1 MARKPMVTRTII
13 TTKVIVLCLDVNSA
27 EPFNET
33 VTLPR
38 TYKDDNKL
46 LKTVEEVINTDT
58 VKAVHIVDK
67 KEIECNFAFLNNRIT
82 ETAKELRCYVDA
94 TFVPGKLVMPLS
106 SICPPAQ
113 AATTTATMSLTSTP
127 SSSTRPRH
135 FRPAKSATLS
145 STRQRRFSSAENNLT
160 GDPMIL

>member
-27 EPFNET
+27 EPFNKT

-38 TYKDDNKL
+38 TYKDDKKL

-67 KEIECNFAFLNNRIT
+67 KEIETLYGMTEQDFINN
-82 ETAKELRCYVDA
+82 AKILDPA
-94 TFVPGKLVMPLS
+94 TRKE
-106 SICPPAQ
+106 
-113 AATTTATMSLTSTP
+113 
-127 SSSTRPRH
+127 
-135 FRPAKSATLS
+135 
-145 STRQRRFSSAENNLT
+145 AEVSE
-160 GDPMIL
+160 

>member
-38 TYKDDNKL
+38 TYKDDKKL
-46 LKTVEEVINTDT
+46 LKSVEEVINTDY

-67 KEIECNFAFLNNRIT
+67 KEIETLYGMTEQDFINNAKILDPATRKEA
-82 ETAKELRCYVDA
+82 ETAKPC
-94 TFVPGKLVMPLS
+94 
-106 SICPPAQ
+106 
-113 AATTTATMSLTSTP
+113 
-127 SSSTRPRH
+127 
-135 FRPAKSATLS
+135 
-145 STRQRRFSSAENNLT
+145 
-160 GDPMIL
+160 

>member
-38 TYKDDNKL
+38 TYKDDKKL
-46 LKTVEEVINTDT
+46 LKSVEEVINTAY

-67 KEIECNFAFLNNRIT
+67 KEIETLYGMTEQDFINN
-82 ETAKELRCYVDA
+82 AKILDPA
-94 TFVPGKLVMPLS
+94 TRKE
-106 SICPPAQ
+106 
-113 AATTTATMSLTSTP
+113 
-127 SSSTRPRH
+127 
-135 FRPAKSATLS
+135 
-145 STRQRRFSSAENNLT
+145 AEASE
-160 GDPMIL
+160 

>member
-38 TYKDDNKL
+38 TYKDDKKL
-46 LKTVEEVINTDT
+46 LKSVEEVINTDT

-67 KEIECNFAFLNNRIT
+67 KEIETLYGMTEQDFINSAKVLDPATRKEA
-82 ETAKELRCYVDA
+82 ETAEP
-94 TFVPGKLVMPLS
+94 F
-106 SICPPAQ
+106 
-113 AATTTATMSLTSTP
+113 
-127 SSSTRPRH
+127 
-135 FRPAKSATLS
+135 
-145 STRQRRFSSAENNLT
+145 
-160 GDPMIL
+160 

>member
-38 TYKDDNKL
+38 TYKDDKKL
-46 LKTVEEVINTDT
+46 LKSVEEVINTDH

-67 KEIECNFAFLNNRIT
+67 KEIETLYGMPEQDFINN
-82 ETAKELRCYVDA
+82 AKILDPA
-94 TFVPGKLVMPLS
+94 TRKE
-106 SICPPAQ
+106 
-113 AATTTATMSLTSTP
+113 
-127 SSSTRPRH
+127 
-135 FRPAKSATLS
+135 
-145 STRQRRFSSAENNLT
+145 AEVSE
-160 GDPMIL
+160 

>member
-38 TYKDDNKL
+38 TYKDDKKL
-46 LKTVEEVINTDT
+46 LKSVEEVVNTDT

-67 KEIECNFAFLNNRIT
+67 KEIETLYGMTEQDFINNAKILDPETRKEVEPVKAF
-82 ETAKELRCYVDA
+82 EE
-94 TFVPGKLVMPLS
+94 
-106 SICPPAQ
+106 
-113 AATTTATMSLTSTP
+113 
-127 SSSTRPRH
+127 
-135 FRPAKSATLS
+135 
-145 STRQRRFSSAENNLT
+145 
-160 GDPMIL
+160 

>member
-38 TYKDDNKL
+38 TYKDDKKL
-46 LKTVEEVINTDT
+46 LKSVEEVINTDY

-67 KEIECNFAFLNNRIT
+67 KEIETLYGMSEQDFINN
-82 ETAKELRCYVDA
+82 AKILDPA
-94 TFVPGKLVMPLS
+94 TRKE
-106 SICPPAQ
+106 
-113 AATTTATMSLTSTP
+113 
-127 SSSTRPRH
+127 
-135 FRPAKSATLS
+135 
-145 STRQRRFSSAENNLT
+145 AEVSE
-160 GDPMIL
+160 

>member
-38 TYKDDNKL
+38 TYKDDKKL
-46 LKTVEEVINTDT
+46 LKSVEEVINTDY

-67 KEIECNFAFLNNRIT
+67 KEIETLYGMTEQDFINN
-82 ETAKELRCYVDA
+82 AKILDPA
-94 TFVPGKLVMPLS
+94 TRKE
-106 SICPPAQ
+106 
-113 AATTTATMSLTSTP
+113 
-127 SSSTRPRH
+127 
-135 FRPAKSATLS
+135 AKAS
-145 STRQRRFSSAENNLT
+145 E
-160 GDPMIL
+160 

>member
-38 TYKDDNKL
+38 TYKDDKKL
-46 LKTVEEVINTDT
+46 LKSVEEVINTDT

-67 KEIECNFAFLNNRIT
+67 KEIETLYGMTEQDFINNAKILDPATRKEAEAF
-82 ETAKELRCYVDA
+82 E
-94 TFVPGKLVMPLS
+94 
-106 SICPPAQ
+106 PA
-113 AATTTATMSLTSTP
+113 
-127 SSSTRPRH
+127 
-135 FRPAKSATLS
+135 
-145 STRQRRFSSAENNLT
+145 
-160 GDPMIL
+160 

>member
-38 TYKDDNKL
+38 TYKDDKKL
-46 LKTVEEVINTDT
+46 LKSVEEVINTDY

-67 KEIECNFAFLNNRIT
+67 KEIETLYGMTEQDFINNAKILDPATRKEA
-82 ETAKELRCYVDA
+82 ETAQPC
-94 TFVPGKLVMPLS
+94 
-106 SICPPAQ
+106 
-113 AATTTATMSLTSTP
+113 
-127 SSSTRPRH
+127 
-135 FRPAKSATLS
+135 
-145 STRQRRFSSAENNLT
+145 
-160 GDPMIL
+160 

>member
-38 TYKDDNKL
+38 TYKDGKKL
-46 LKTVEEVINTDT
+46 LKSVEEVINTDT

-67 KEIECNFAFLNNRIT
+67 KEIETLYGMTEQDFINN
-82 ETAKELRCYVDA
+82 AKILDPA
-94 TFVPGKLVMPLS
+94 TRKE
-106 SICPPAQ
+106 
-113 AATTTATMSLTSTP
+113 
-127 SSSTRPRH
+127 
-135 FRPAKSATLS
+135 
-145 STRQRRFSSAENNLT
+145 AEVSE
-160 GDPMIL
+160 

>member
-38 TYKDDNKL
+38 TYKDDKKL
-46 LKTVEEVINTDT
+46 LKSVEEVINTDT

-67 KEIECNFAFLNNRIT
+67 KEIETLYGMTEQDFINN
-82 ETAKELRCYVDA
+82 AKVLDPA
-94 TFVPGKLVMPLS
+94 TRKE
-106 SICPPAQ
+106 
-113 AATTTATMSLTSTP
+113 
-127 SSSTRPRH
+127 
-135 FRPAKSATLS
+135 
-145 STRQRRFSSAENNLT
+145 AE
-160 GDPMIL
+160 PC